1 MNLHSGNPYWLIKN
15 GFLFS
20 YESLKENASC
30 DVVVIGGGITGAI
43 VAHYLQ
49 KTGASIMVVD
59 RRHIAMG
66 STAATT
72 ALLQYEIDTSLMD
85 LKKKVGKK
93 NAIESYLL
101 CVRAIAELK
110 KIAAKLPLSNNFSF
124 KKSVY
129 VASTLADEKELEAE
143 FAARKEIGIAIKK
156 LNKEQVKK
164 LTGMDAPAALYSETG
179 AEMDAVRFTHG
190 IFQDLLS
197 KGCNVY
203 DQTEIKEI
211 RESRTGI
218 TLTSSNGNIISC
230 KKIIFANGYESLDYL
245 KEKVATLHSTYAI
258 ISKPLEKKQISSL
271 KKMMIWETAR
281 PYLYMRTTPDNRII
295 IGGKDEKFYSPKKR
309 DELLQQKAK
318 ALQKAFSTRFPS
330 IPFETDFSWTGTFA
344 ETKDGLPYI
353 GISKEYKHAY
363 FALGFGGNGIVFSQI
378 AGEIIAELISTG
390 KSKNA
395 GLFAFHR

>member
-15 GFLFS
+15 GFLFP
-20 YESLKENASC
+20 YESLKQNASA

-49 KTGASIMVVD
+49 KTGASVIVAD

-72 ALLQYEIDTSLMD
+72 ALLQYEIDTSLVD
-85 LKKKVGKK
+85 LKKKVGEK
-93 NAIESYLL
+93 NATESYLL

-110 KIAAKLPLSNNFSF
+110 KIAERLPVNANFRF
-124 KKSVY
+124 KKSLY
-129 VASTLADEKELEAE
+129 VASTLADAKELEEE
-143 FAARKEIGIAIKK
+143 FIARKEIGIALKK
-156 LNKEQVKK
+156 LNKLQIKK

-179 AEMDAVRFTHG
+179 AEIDAIRFTHG

-197 KGCNVY
+197 KGCKVY

-211 RESRTGI
+211 RESRTGV
-218 TLTSSNGNIISC
+218 TLTSSNGNTISC
-230 KKIIFANGYESLDYL
+230 KKIVFANGYESLDYL
-245 KEKVATLHSTYAI
+245 EEKVASLHSTYAI
-258 ISKPLEKKQISSL
+258 VSKPLQKNQLSLL

-281 PYLYMRTTPDNRII
+281 PYLYMRTTTDNRII

-318 ALQKAFSTRFPS
+318 ALREAFLKRFPS

-353 GISKEYKHAY
+353 GISKEYKHAF

-378 AGEIIAELISTG
+378 AAEIIAELISEG